1 MSVELLVAPALA
13 QPRRSGRK
21 IAGPPGR
28 YANAASEED
37 ASDFE
42 EEASSPEEH
51 EVRPKRKLVGTKRKR
66 GGEKGKAAKRSR
78 YAGVSW
84 KKRDQKWMVK
94 IKVRG
99 VLQHL
104 GTFNDEAEGARA
116 YDAAV
121 VTQNLQRPL
130 NFPGDTGAG
139 QAHKQAE
146 PDCLELGW
154 HSDPEVLG
162 TLLEVNWPVTPENV
176 AMVQVAIVAKHR
188 LETGKPKSKVMKMLR
203 ARGALPPKP

>member
-1 MSVELLVAPALA
+1 MIFRSPLLKMSGKLLVASAVAL
-13 QPRRSGRK
+13 PRRGDR
-21 IAGPPGR
+21 ARRPTAR
-28 YANAASEED
+28 YENGASEED

-42 EEASSPEEH
+42 EEASSPYDLEEH

-104 GTFNDEAEGARA
+104 GTFNDEAKE
-116 YDAAV
+116 
-121 VTQNLQRPL
+121 
-130 NFPGDTGAG
+130 
-139 QAHKQAE
+139 
-146 PDCLELGW
+146 
-154 HSDPEVLG
+154 
-162 TLLEVNWPVTPENV
+162 
-176 AMVQVAIVAKHR
+176 
-188 LETGKPKSKVMKMLR
+188 R
-203 ARGALPPKP
+203 ARTTLRWSRRTSSAR